1 MSTFIKVTQEGSQ
14 LLRRNTE
21 QTQGRRLAKLEA
33 DEQRRTEQQAREARQ
48 KALQQQ
54 GLSPSGDAFSDARRR
69 RFRLDEPAAA
79 RFGSRVLIVT
89 WSGIQPILSD
99 RAAIRLYLEFSPTS
113 VATTITAGGTTAA
126 LGVSGAS
133 NHSYWI
139 YETRQSSV
147 KGTSDFTYEA
157 WVQLVSS
164 ARSMANIR
172 LSNKDSS
179 GAENFAMEMRY
190 LYTDGSFE
198 PGPSLAR
205 GYYFTIGDPI
215 DGLYLNPFSFGTATP
230 SPDAHHICMM
240 RKNGLFY
247 WFINGY
253 LATVNPTE
261 EARALSLTG
270 NSKIDFGIY
279 ALGNSSPNKLGQ
291 LRLDPDRA
299 RYSIN
304 GFTPDPLP
312 FRP

>member
-21 QTQGRRLAKLEA
+21 QTQGRRLARLEA

-48 KALQQQ
+48 KALQPP
-54 GLSPSGDAFSDARRR
+54 GLAPSGDAFSDARRR
-69 RFRLDEPAAA
+69 RFRPDEPAAA

-99 RAAIRLYLEFSPTS
+99 RAAIRLYQELSPAS

-126 LGVSGAS
+126 LGVTGR
-133 NHSYWI
+133 NESYWI

-164 ARSMANIR
+164 TQSMAIIR

-179 GAENFAMEMRY
+179 GAENFAMDMHY
-190 LYTDGSFE
+190 SYTDGSFE
-198 PGPSLAR
+198 PGPSPAP
-205 GYYFTIGDPI
+205 GYYFYIGDPI
-215 DGLYLNPFSFGTATP
+215 DGYYPSPFSFGTATP

-279 ALGNSSPNKLGQ
+279 AFGNSSPNKLGQ